1 MSMTE
6 IAQVMKEAGLMAGGS
21 STQGSGGGGAAADKI
36 RVEHMLV
43 LDVSEK
49 WEKII
54 KGIALACLELGR
66 HLVDSVRIVAVAGAV
81 GVLLWGTSQ
90 LVASFRS
97 PQQPRLRQDNETN

>member
-21 STQGSGGGGAAADKI
+21 STQGSGGSGSGAAADKI

-81 GVLLWGTSQ
+81 GV
-90 LVASFRS
+90 
-97 PQQPRLRQDNETN
+97 QDYEK

>member
-6 IAQVMKEAGLMAGGS
+6 IAQVMKEAGLMAGGG
-21 STQGSGGGGAAADKI
+21 STHGSGGGGGGAADKI

-54 KGIALACLELGR
+54 KGIALAFLELGR
-66 HLVDSVRIVAVAGAV
+66 HVVDSVRIVAVASAV
-81 GVLLWGTSQ
+81 GMLLWGTSQ

-97 PQQPRLRQDNETN
+97 PRRLRKGNETN

>member
-1 MSMTE
+1 MTE

-21 STQGSGGGGAAADKI
+21 THGSGGGGGAADRI
-36 RVEHMLV
+36 RVEHMLL

-66 HLVDSVRIVAVAGAV
+66 HVVDSVRIVAVASAV

-90 LVASFRS
+90 LVASFQS
-97 PQQPRLRQDNETN
+97 PRLRKGNETN

>member
-21 STQGSGGGGAAADKI
+21 TQGSGSGGASDKI

-49 WEKII
+49 YEKII

-66 HLVDSVRIVAVAGAV
+66 HLVDSVRIVALGSAV
-81 GVLLWGTSQ
+81 GVLLWGTSR

-97 PQQPRLRQDNETN
+97 PRLRKGDETN